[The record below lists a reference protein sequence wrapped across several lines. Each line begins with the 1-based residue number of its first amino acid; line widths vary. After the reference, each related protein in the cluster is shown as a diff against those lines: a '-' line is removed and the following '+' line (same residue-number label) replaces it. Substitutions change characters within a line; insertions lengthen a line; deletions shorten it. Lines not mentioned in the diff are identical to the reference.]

1 MKGRSSASRTAVLA
15 VALIALS
22 IGTAAAQAR
31 YPHSTVTLVTHSSP
45 GGGSDVFLR
54 TLARHLG
61 PKLGTVFVVDNAR
74 GGSGA
79 RAVAKVAQSPA
90 DGSVFYAT
98 TPTYIQ
104 TTLLSKPDFGH
115 DSLAPVVNV
124 FLDPEVIYAR
134 AQSPHRSLAEAMS
147 HAKQS
152 AGRVRWGAANPA
164 SLERIALER
173 LSRLTGA
180 RAIVVSHEGGGDL
193 MINVLNGTLDIGIGE
208 IQELRA
214 QLDSNQ
220 VRLLGVLTERRLS
233 DLPDLP
239 TAREQGVDLVVT
251 KFRGLAGPKNI
262 PPATLKMLEDG
273 IEAVLADPAYQKE
286 YARENLIPAFMR
298 HEEAARFTAKFADD
312 VAASLRELGV
322 IK

>member
-1 MKGRSSASRTAVLA
+1 MIRPV
-15 VALIALS
+15 LIALTLLAF
-22 IGTAAAQAR
+22 IGAAEAQTK
-31 YPHSTVTLVTHSSP
+31 YPHQTVTLVTHSSP

-54 TLARHLG
+54 TLARYLG
-61 PKLGTVFVVDNAR
+61 PKMGTNFVVENVR

-115 DSLAPVVNV
+115 DSLMPVVNV
-124 FLDPEVIYAR
+124 FLDPEVIYTR
-134 AQSPHRSLAEAMS
+134 TQSPHRDLKAAMD
-147 HAKQS
+147 HAKQ

-173 LSRLTGA
+173 LNKMTGA

-220 VRLLGVLTERRLS
+220 VRLLAVATERRLA

-239 TAREQGVDLVVT
+239 TAKEQGIDLVVT

-262 PPATLKMLEDG
+262 PPATLKLLEDG
-273 IEAVLADPAYQKE
+273 IQAVLADPDYRKE

-298 HEEAARFTAKFADD
+298 HDEAQRFTAQFTED
-312 VAASLRELGV
+312 VTASLRELGV